1 MELNLGV
8 EVNVAILDP
17 EYSIYAPTETNATR
31 DDLIEYSL
39 DTTVPYLQRCGGI
52 INTKELFA
60 II

>member
-1 MELNLGV
+1 M
-8 EVNVAILDP
+8 NVAILDP